1 MIFYLLIL
9 TTLGAGLVNRAQAAE
24 TSVAD
29 SIRKYRFLAAS
40 SRKNKAYDEA
50 IKYYREYLKY
60 KSDDVKA
67 HYRLGELCFK
77 TKDYAGA
84 KQALNGAVNLDS
96 LHVNSNIL
104 LYNLHIRDKGHADS
118 AAICLERFLLVRPD
132 DVEKRRG
139 LADLYRRRGEVKR
152 AIAHY
157 EQLVE
162 KSEEAEELIELLAVL
177 NEDIGEAARALEWRQ
192 RLVADGGADGLDK
205 RQESLE
211 KMLRL
216 QLETS
221 ALKSAFETLLQ
232 LAQID
237 SAGRYSY
244 YSRIA
249 SLAEK
254 HDDKR
259 MLQKGWEGMVKAN
272 SRDLETVATLVEWHL
287 NEEKVEAA
295 SQWLAYGLRV
305 NLTDAHLQLLK
316 GDILVLQEGDEEEAI
331 AAFEQART
339 DPRWESIAQQR
350 IWQLRPPETE
360 EEKLIKAFFGKNGEE
375 GN

>member
-1 MIFYLLIL
+1 MTFCLLIL
-9 TTLGAGLVNRAQAAE
+9 AVLGAGLADRALAAE
-24 TSVAD
+24 TSMAD
-29 SIRKYRFLAAS
+29 SVRKYRFLAAS

-50 IKYYREYLKY
+50 IKYYKEYLKY
-60 KSDDVKA
+60 ESDDVKA

-77 TKDYAGA
+77 TKDYTGA

-96 LHVNSNIL
+96 LHVNANIL
-104 LYNLHIRDKGHADS
+104 LYNLHIREEGRVDS
-118 AAICLERFLLVRPD
+118 AAICLERFLLARPD
-132 DVEKRRG
+132 DVEKRRS
-139 LADLYRRRGEVKR
+139 LADLYRRGGEVRK
-152 AIAHY
+152 ATAHY

-162 KSEEAEELIELLAVL
+162 QVAGAEELIELLAVL
-177 NEDIGEAARALEWRQ
+177 YEDLGETARALEWRQ
-192 RLVADGGADGLDK
+192 RLVADGVADSSLDK

-211 KMLRL
+211 NMLRL

-237 SAGRYSY
+237 SVGRYSY

-249 SLAEK
+249 TLAEK
-254 HDDKR
+254 NNDKR
-259 MLQKGWEGMVKAN
+259 MLLKGWEGMVKAN
-272 SRDLETVATLVEWHL
+272 SRDLRTVATLVEWHL
-287 NEEKVEAA
+287 NEKKVEMA

-360 EEKLIKAFFGKNGEE
+360 EEKLKKAFFGNGQE